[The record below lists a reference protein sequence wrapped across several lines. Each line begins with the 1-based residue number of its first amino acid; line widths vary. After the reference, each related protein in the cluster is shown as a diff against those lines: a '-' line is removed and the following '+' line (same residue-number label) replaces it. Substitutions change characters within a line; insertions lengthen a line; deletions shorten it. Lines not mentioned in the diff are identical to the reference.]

1 MACAETGKGG
11 VIVRIVYEPR
21 GRALEYAPLAV
32 SLYRG
37 CGHGCTYCFAPDVIH
52 TDREK
57 FLQAT
62 PRKDAIKLLKAD
74 ATELAG
80 VGDKREILMS
90 FTTDPYQPIE
100 RQYHLTAT
108 AIGILINHDLHF
120 TILTKAGTASSV
132 DLERIQDAPDLF
144 RYGTTLTLHNETDRQ
159 KWEPF
164 AAPTMDRCKALL
176 VMHKA
181 GIRTWVSLEPMIDP
195 DQTLFLISIT
205 HPYVDEYRLGALN
218 HSETKLT
225 DGEMVEFVGKAH
237 SLLKFYGKKFI
248 FKKDLQ
254 PYLKAAGVSS

>member
-1 MACAETGKGG
+1 M
-11 VIVRIVYEPR
+11 RIIYEPR

-37 CGHGCTYCFAPDVIH
+37 CSHGCTYCFAPDVIH
-52 TDREK
+52 ADREQ

-62 PRKDAIKLLKAD
+62 PRKNAIPMLKAD
-74 ATELAG
+74 AAELAAA
-80 VGDKREILMS
+80 GDKREILMS

-100 RQYHLTAT
+100 QSYQLTAV
-108 AIGILINHDLHF
+108 AIGVLINAGLNF
-120 TILTKAGTASSV
+120 TILTKAGIPSLI

-144 RYGTTLTLHNETDRQ
+144 RYGTTLTLNREDERM

-164 AAPTMDRCKALL
+164 AAPTVDRCKALRI
-176 VMHKA
+176 MHEH

-195 DQTLFLISIT
+195 DQTLFLISVT

-218 HSETKLT
+218 HSEKKLT
-225 DGEMVEFVGKAH
+225 DAEMVDFVGKAH
-237 SLLKFYGKKFI
+237 TLLKFYNKKFI

-254 PYLKAAGVSS
+254 PYLKAAGVSQ